1 MLIINI
7 FRFLTEKM
15 KLSTSAVFYLLG
27 MAELALAD
35 SKFGTYHPPPRHMQ
49 IDSES
54 LTHEVCSRSVDR
66 LIKQNVDFN
75 EVLAANTGDWIDESF
90 NFPDVFSWSDMRVGS
105 DSDQSGLV
113 KQT

>member
-1 MLIINI
+1 
-7 FRFLTEKM
+7 M

-35 SKFGTYHPPPRHMQ
+35 SKFGTYHPPPRHMRG
-49 IDSES
+49 ES

-66 LIKQNVDFN
+66 LIKQNIDFN

-90 NFPDVFSWSDMRVGS
+90 NFPDVFSWSDMRV
-105 DSDQSGLV
+105 DWQHDQSWLG
-113 KQT
+113 QAA